1 MLIDQITTPEFTAG
15 LTATKTVLIPFGAT
29 EEHGCH
35 LPLGTDTFQAED
47 VCRRLAELRP
57 IFVAPAIPY
66 GVCRS
71 TGDHPGT
78 VSLSTETLK
87 ALAIDLVRSFYR
99 QGLRNVVLISG
110 HAGGTHNA
118 TLLDAGECLLR
129 ELPELRI
136 AVATE
141 YALAY
146 EEGKGIIE
154 TAGDAH
160 AGEIETS
167 RMLATRPHLVKGS
180 SPAETPTFPK
190 YILVRNKVDCWPG
203 GVHGDPAK
211 ANAAKGREI
220 ENLVV
225 AALGRLVDE
234 LEKGGATTPR

>member
-1 MLIDQITTPEFTAG
+1 MRIDEMTMPEFAAG
-15 LTATKTVLIPFGAT
+15 LELTRTVLIPFGAT
-29 EEHGCH
+29 EEHGSH
-35 LPLGTDTFQAED
+35 LPLGTDTFQAVD
-47 VCRRLAELRP
+47 VCRLLAGQRRV
-57 IFVAPAIPY
+57 FVAPEIPY

-78 VSLSTETLK
+78 VSITTATLK
-87 ALAIDLVRSFYR
+87 SLAMDLVSSFYR

-118 TLLDAGECLLR
+118 ALLDAGECLLR

-146 EEGKGIIE
+146 EAGKGIVE
-154 TAGDAH
+154 TPGDAH

-167 RMLATRPHLVKGS
+167 RMLATRPQMVKGS
-180 SPAETPTFPK
+180 SPAEVPAFPK
-190 YILVRNKVDCWPG
+190 FILVRDKRRHWPG
-203 GVHGDPAK
+203 GVHGDPGK
-211 ANAAKGREI
+211 ASPEKGRQI
-220 ENLVV
+220 EALVV

-234 LEKGGATTPR
+234 LERRDDA